1 MANIHM
7 FLQGK
12 GGVGKSF
19 AATLLAQKMI
29 EDGKKPLCIDV
40 DPHNPTFSGYKALN
54 VQRFKVMEGD
64 DVDPWKFDQ
73 MIELIEKSKED
84 VIIDNGA
91 SSFIALASYIKKT
104 EIPALLNSIG
114 HTLVIHTVIV
124 GANALADTVEEFV
137 KTVSIFPPETKYVVW
152 INPVH
157 GAVQVDGKEFTEFK
171 AYKNNAHR
179 IAALVEIPA
188 YDEKTFGRSLR
199 QMMTDNLTFQEALK
213 GTSVPIVS
221 RQRLTIMRRDIYKN
235 LEPVAAL
242 A

>member
-1 MANIHM
+1 M

-19 AATLLAQKMI
+19 AATLMAQKMI

-40 DPHNPTFSGYKALN
+40 DPHNPTFFGYKALN

-73 MIELIEKSKED
+73 MIELVAESEED

-104 EIPALLNSIG
+104 EIPALLHSMG

-124 GANALADTVEEFV
+124 GANALSDTVEEFV
-137 KTVSIFPPETKYVVW
+137 KTVAIFPPETKYVVW

-157 GAVQVDGKEFTEFK
+157 GPVQMDGKEFTEFK

-188 YDEKTFGRSLR
+188 FDEKTFGRNLR
-199 QMMTDNLTFQEALK
+199 QMMTDNLTFQESLK
-213 GTSVPIVS
+213 STSLNLAS
-221 RQRLTIMRRDIYKN
+221 RQRLAIMRRDIYKE
-235 LEPVAAL
+235 LEPIAELV
-242 A
+242 